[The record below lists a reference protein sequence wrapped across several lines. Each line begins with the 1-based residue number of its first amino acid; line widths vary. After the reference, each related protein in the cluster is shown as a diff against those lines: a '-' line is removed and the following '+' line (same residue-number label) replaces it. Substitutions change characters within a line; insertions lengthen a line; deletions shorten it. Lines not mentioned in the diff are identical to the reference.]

1 MCINC
6 LKKNLS
12 SIEEYEKEIS
22 DHLTTTNCEC
32 CRSYPSFLLSVNNDL
47 KVLCLTKIK
56 RQEQVCHNG
65 IIKLTEFEVMVKQR
79 IKNKLNFCMEQ
90 IDEKKDD
97 LHDGNY
103 LNKMNELKDLSDF
116 VGILDEADHR

>member
-12 SIEEYEKEIS
+12 SIEEYDKEIS
-22 DHLTTTNCEC
+22 EYLMTTTCEC
-32 CRSYPSFLLSVNNDL
+32 CRSYRSFLLNVNNDF

-56 RQEQVCHNG
+56 RQEQVCLNG
-65 IIKLTEFEVMVKQR
+65 IIKLTEFEGLVKQR

-90 IDEKKDD
+90 IDEKKDE
-97 LHDGNY
+97 LHDGSY
-103 LNKMNELKDLSDF
+103 LNKMNDLKDLSDF
-116 VGILDEADHR
+116 IDILDEADHR